1 MVLTAGADL
10 TGLVQ
15 SGQSV
20 ANDFGVSMRKKVIAV
35 VVAAAFGAG
44 VGAFL
49 GYGPLLKY
57 KTEGVLS
64 MEMGTAEYKRFA
76 ELANDTTTVR
86 QYMAVAAPPDVKGD
100 DLDRLVRDIARGD
113 WHKPVPKVSRADA
126 KELPDV
132 LLQLEQERE
141 KNLETRSDD
150 ASRRPPVT
158 VYLGLR
164 LTHTAP
170 EPQQAANVATWLGDY
185 FKDVATRESVR
196 EQVSRWTADNR
207 QFSDRALER
216 KLKFEFDIQQAQK
229 RATALKAIVAAYP
242 DAARRDSQQVVD
254 VRKDNEKFMSPMSQ
268 LVGAES
274 EVIDIR
280 ERLQKLER
288 EIEQQSFVKSLVL
301 EAEAA
306 ANKAQSG
313 SDSVR
318 QLSGV
323 ITETSKKVKT
333 EAEREKLLSLAAD
346 LSQISARFLSQAQFV
361 AKPSVPSQ
369 PERPTPRMV
378 IALAGLLAGFLAAVF
393 LWRQLLVQL
402 LWRDENEKT

>member
-1 MVLTAGADL
+1 MK
-10 TGLVQ
+10 
-15 SGQSV
+15 
-20 ANDFGVSMRKKVIAV
+20 KKVV
-35 VVAAAFGAG
+35 MVALAALLGAG
-44 VGAFL
+44 LGAGL

-57 KTEGVLS
+57 KSEGVLS
-64 MEMGTAEYKRFA
+64 MEMGTAEYKRFS
-76 ELANDTTTVR
+76 ELANDVTTAT
-86 QYMAVAAPPDVKGD
+86 QYVAVFPPPDLKGLE
-100 DLDRLVRDIARGD
+100 LDRLIRTVALGG
-113 WHKPVPKVSRADA
+113 WHKALPKVSRADA

-141 KNLETRSDD
+141 RNTDRDAKGGRDSDK
-150 ASRRPPVT
+150 RMPVT

-164 LTHTAP
+164 LTHTAS
-170 EPQQAANVATWLGDY
+170 EPQQVANIASWLGDY
-185 FKDVATRESVR
+185 FKDVATREAVR
-196 EQVSRWTADNR
+196 EQVSRWKAENR

-216 KLKFEFDIQQAQK
+216 KLKFEFDIQQAQT
-229 RATALKAIVAAYP
+229 RAAALKTIVAAYP

-280 ERLQKLER
+280 ERLQKLDR

-301 EAEAA
+301 DADTA

-313 SDSVR
+313 NDSVR

-323 ITETSKKVKT
+323 ITEASKKVKT

-361 AKPSVPSQ
+361 ARPSVPSV
-369 PERPTPRMV
+369 PERPTPLMV
-378 IALAGLLAGFLAAVF
+378 SLLAGLLAAFLTALF
-393 LWRQLLVQL
+393 LWRRFIIDL
-402 LWRDENEKT
+402 LWQNEPEKT

>member
-1 MVLTAGADL
+1 M
-10 TGLVQ
+10 Q
-15 SGQSV
+15 
-20 ANDFGVSMRKKVIAV
+20 KKIIVV
-35 VVAAAFGAG
+35 VVAAALGAG
-44 VGAFL
+44 VGAVL

-64 MEMGTAEYKRFA
+64 MEMGTAEYKRFS

-86 QYMAVAAPPDVKGD
+86 QYMKVSPPPDLQGD
-100 DLDRLVRDIARGD
+100 QLDGLIRTVALGD

-132 LLQLEQERE
+132 VLQLEQERE
-141 KNLETRSDD
+141 KNLQRD
-150 ASRRPPVT
+150 SRLQDKERKLPVT

-164 LTHTAP
+164 LTY
-170 EPQQAANVATWLGDY
+170 AAHEAQRAADVASWLGGY
-185 FKDVATRESVR
+185 FKDVATREAVR

-216 KLKFEFDIQQAQK
+216 KLQFEFDIQQAQT
-229 RATALKAIVAAYP
+229 RATALKGIVAAYP

-274 EVIDIR
+274 EIIDIR
-280 ERLQKLER
+280 ERLQKLDR
-288 EIEQQSFVKSLVL
+288 EIEQQSFVKSLVV

-318 QLSGV
+318 QLSAV

-361 AKPSVPSQ
+361 AKPSVPTR
-369 PERPTPRMV
+369 PERPTPLMV
-378 IALAGLLAGFLAAVF
+378 AALGALLAGFLAALY
-393 LWRQLLVQL
+393 LWRQLIIDV
-402 LWRDENEKT
+402 LWRDESEKA

>member
-1 MVLTAGADL
+1 M
-10 TGLVQ
+10 Q
-15 SGQSV
+15 
-20 ANDFGVSMRKKVIAV
+20 KKMIVV
-35 VVAAAFGAG
+35 VVAAVLGAG
-44 VGAFL
+44 VGAVL

-64 MEMGTAEYKRFA
+64 MEMGTAEYKRFS

-86 QYMAVAAPPDVKGD
+86 QYMAAFPPPDLNGD
-100 DLDRLVRDIARGD
+100 QRDGLITTVARGD
-113 WHKPVPKVSRADA
+113 WHKAVPKVSRADA

-141 KNLETRSDD
+141 KNQEARVQERERKL
-150 ASRRPPVT
+150 PVT

-164 LTHTAP
+164 LTHAAH
-170 EPQQAANVATWLGDY
+170 EPQQAADVASWLGEY
-185 FKDVATRESVR
+185 FKDVATREAVR
-196 EQVSRWTADNR
+196 EQVSRWTADSR

-216 KLKFEFDIQQAQK
+216 KLQFEFDIQQAQT
-229 RATALKAIVAAYP
+229 RATSLKAIVAAYP
-242 DAARRDSQQVVD
+242 DAARRDSQQVID

-274 EVIDIR
+274 EIIDIR
-280 ERLQKLER
+280 ERLQKLDR
-288 EIEQQSFVKSLVL
+288 EIGQQSFVKSLVL

-318 QLSGV
+318 QLSDV
-323 ITETSKKVKT
+323 ITQTSKKVKT

-361 AKPSVPSQ
+361 AKPSVPSR
-369 PERPTPRMV
+369 PERPTPLMV
-378 IALAGLLAGFLAAVF
+378 TVLGALLAGFLAALY
-393 LWRQLLVQL
+393 LWRQRIIEV
-402 LWRDENEKT
+402 LWRDESEKM

>member
-1 MVLTAGADL
+1 MK
-10 TGLVQ
+10 
-15 SGQSV
+15 
-20 ANDFGVSMRKKVIAV
+20 KKVMF
-35 VVAAAFGAG
+35 VAMAALLGAG
-44 VGAFL
+44 MGAGL

-64 MEMGTAEYKRFA
+64 MEMGTSEYKRFS
-76 ELANDTTTVR
+76 ELANDATTAK
-86 QYMAVAAPPDVKGD
+86 QYVAVFPPPDLKGVE
-100 DLDRLVRDIARGD
+100 LERLIRTIALGG

-126 KELPDV
+126 KELPNV

-141 KNLETRSDD
+141 KNQEPRVQPME
-150 ASRRPPVT
+150 RRLPVT

-170 EPQQAANVATWLGDY
+170 EPQQVANIASWLGDY
-185 FKDVATRESVR
+185 FKDVATREAVR
-196 EQVSRWTADNR
+196 EQVSRWKAENR

-216 KLKFEFDIQQAQK
+216 KLKFEFDIQQAQT
-229 RATALKAIVAAYP
+229 RAAALKTIVAAYP

-280 ERLQKLER
+280 ERLQKLDR

-301 EAEAA
+301 EADTA
-306 ANKAQSG
+306 ANNAQSG
-313 SDSVR
+313 NDSVR

-323 ITETSKKVKT
+323 ITEASKKVKT

-361 AKPSVPSQ
+361 AKPSVPSL
-369 PERPTPRMV
+369 PERPTPLMV
-378 IALAGLLAGFLAAVF
+378 SLLLALSTAFLTALF
-393 LWRQLLVQL
+393 LWRRLIIDL
-402 LWRDENEKT
+402 LWRDEAEKP

>member
-1 MVLTAGADL
+1 MK
-10 TGLVQ
+10 
-15 SGQSV
+15 
-20 ANDFGVSMRKKVIAV
+20 KKVV
-35 VVAAAFGAG
+35 VLAMAALLGVGIGAG
-44 VGAFL
+44 L

-57 KTEGVLS
+57 KSEGVLS
-64 MEMGTAEYKRFA
+64 MEMGTAEYKRFS
-76 ELANDTTTVR
+76 ELANDATTAT
-86 QYMAVAAPPDVKGD
+86 QYVAVFPPPDLKGSE
-100 DLDRLVRDIARGD
+100 LDRLIRTIAIGG

-141 KNLETRSDD
+141 KSSERDQDRSRGRD
-150 ASRRPPVT
+150 RENERKPPVT

-170 EPQQAANVATWLGDY
+170 EPQQVANIASWLGDY
-185 FKDVATRESVR
+185 FKDVATREAVR
-196 EQVSRWTADNR
+196 EQVSRWKAENR

-216 KLKFEFDIQQAQK
+216 RLKFEFDIQQAQK
-229 RATALKAIVAAYP
+229 RATALKVVVAAYP

-254 VRKDNEKFMSPMSQ
+254 VRKDNEKFMSPLSQ

-280 ERLQKLER
+280 ERLQKLDR

-301 EAEAA
+301 EADAA
-306 ANKAQSG
+306 ANNAQSG
-313 SDSVR
+313 NDSVR

-323 ITETSKKVKT
+323 ITEASKKVKT
-333 EAEREKLLSLAAD
+333 EAEREKLLSLTAD

-361 AKPSVPSQ
+361 AKPSVPAL
-369 PERPTPRMV
+369 PERPTPLMV
-378 IALAGLLAGFLAAVF
+378 SLLSGLLAAFLAALF
-393 LWRQLLVQL
+393 LWRRLIIDL
-402 LWRDENEKT
+402 LWRNEGEKT

>member
-1 MVLTAGADL
+1 
-10 TGLVQ
+10 
-15 SGQSV
+15 
-20 ANDFGVSMRKKVIAV
+20 MRKKVIAV

-44 VGAFL
+44 VGALL

-86 QYMAVAAPPDVKGD
+86 QYMAVAPPPEIKGD
-100 DLDRLVRDIARGD
+100 DLVRLVRGVARGE

-141 KNLETRSDD
+141 KTTERDLNRGREAERK
-150 ASRRPPVT
+150 PPVT

-164 LTHTAP
+164 LTYAAAEP
-170 EPQQAANVATWLGDY
+170 EQVARVASWLGDY
-185 FKDVATRESVR
+185 FKDVATREAVR

-274 EVIDIR
+274 EIIDIR
-280 ERLQKLER
+280 ERLQKLDR

-323 ITETSKKVKT
+323 ITETSKKVRT

-378 IALAGLLAGFLAAVF
+378 IALGGLLAGFLAAVF
-393 LWRQLLVQL
+393 LWRKLLIQLLC
-402 LWRDENEKT
+402 RDEEKKP

>member
-1 MVLTAGADL
+1 M
-10 TGLVQ
+10 
-15 SGQSV
+15 
-20 ANDFGVSMRKKVIAV
+20 IW
-35 VVAAAFGAG
+35 
-44 VGAFL
+44 
-49 GYGPLLKY
+49 
-57 KTEGVLS
+57 
-64 MEMGTAEYKRFA
+64 
-76 ELANDTTTVR
+76 EL
-86 QYMAVAAPPDVKGD
+86 
-100 DLDRLVRDIARGD
+100 
-113 WHKPVPKVSRADA
+113 
-126 KELPDV
+126 
-132 LLQLEQERE
+132 
-141 KNLETRSDD
+141 
-150 ASRRPPVT
+150 
-158 VYLGLR
+158 
-164 LTHTAP
+164 
-170 EPQQAANVATWLGDY
+170 
-185 FKDVATRESVR
+185 ATREAVR

-229 RATALKAIVAAYP
+229 RATALKAIVATYP

-274 EVIDIR
+274 EIIDIR
-280 ERLQKLER
+280 ERLQKLDR

-378 IALAGLLAGFLAAVF
+378 IVLGGLLAGFLAAVF
-393 LWRQLLVQL
+393 LWRKLLIQL
-402 LWRDENEKT
+402 LWRDEDEKT

>member
-1 MVLTAGADL
+1 MK
-10 TGLVQ
+10 
-15 SGQSV
+15 
-20 ANDFGVSMRKKVIAV
+20 KKVV
-35 VVAAAFGAG
+35 VVAMAALLGAAIGAG
-44 VGAFL
+44 L

-64 MEMGTAEYKRFA
+64 MEMGTAEYKRFS
-76 ELANDTTTVR
+76 ELANDANTAT
-86 QYMAVAAPPDVKGD
+86 QYMAVFPPPDLKGIE
-100 DLDRLVRDIARGD
+100 LAHLIRTIALGG
-113 WHKPVPKVSRADA
+113 WHKPIPKVSRADA

-141 KNLETRSDD
+141 KNQEAREQQRE
-150 ASRRPPVT
+150 RRLPVT

-170 EPQQAANVATWLGDY
+170 DPQQVANVASWLGDY
-185 FKDVATRESVR
+185 FKDVATREAVR
-196 EQVSRWTADNR
+196 EQVSRWKAENR
-207 QFSDRALER
+207 QFTDRALER
-216 KLKFEFDIQQAQK
+216 RLKFEFDIQQAQK
-229 RATALKAIVAAYP
+229 RATALKVIVAAYP
-242 DAARRDSQQVVD
+242 EAARRDSQQVVD

-280 ERLQKLER
+280 ERLQKLDR

-301 EAEAA
+301 EADTT

-313 SDSVR
+313 NDSVR

-333 EAEREKLLSLAAD
+333 EAEQEKLLSLAAD
-346 LSQISARFLSQAQFV
+346 LSQISARFLTQAQFV
-361 AKPSVPSQ
+361 AKPSVPAL
-369 PERPTPRMV
+369 PERPTPLMV
-378 IALAGLLAGFLAAVF
+378 SLLSGLLAAFLVALF
-393 LWRQLLVQL
+393 LWRRLIIDL
-402 LWRDENEKT
+402 LWRDEAEKS

>member
-1 MVLTAGADL
+1 MK
-10 TGLVQ
+10 
-15 SGQSV
+15 
-20 ANDFGVSMRKKVIAV
+20 KKVV
-35 VVAAAFGAG
+35 VVAMAALMGAG
-44 VGAFL
+44 IGAGL

-64 MEMGTAEYKRFA
+64 MEMGTAEYKRFS
-76 ELANDTTTVR
+76 ELANDANTAT
-86 QYMAVAAPPDVKGD
+86 QYMAVFPPPDLKGIE
-100 DLDRLVRDIARGD
+100 LAHLIRTIALGG
-113 WHKPVPKVSRADA
+113 WHKPIPKVSRADA

-141 KNLETRSDD
+141 KNQEAREQQTE
-150 ASRRPPVT
+150 RRLPVT

-170 EPQQAANVATWLGDY
+170 DPQQVANVASWLGDY
-185 FKDVATRESVR
+185 FKDVATREAVR
-196 EQVSRWTADNR
+196 EQVSRWKAENR
-207 QFSDRALER
+207 QFTDRALER
-216 KLKFEFDIQQAQK
+216 RLKFEFDIQQAQK
-229 RATALKAIVAAYP
+229 RATALKVIVAAYP
-242 DAARRDSQQVVD
+242 DAARRESQQVVD

-280 ERLQKLER
+280 ERLQKLDR

-301 EAEAA
+301 EADTT

-313 SDSVR
+313 NDSVR

-333 EAEREKLLSLAAD
+333 EAEQEKLLSLAAD
-346 LSQISARFLSQAQFV
+346 LSQISARFLTQAQFV
-361 AKPSVPSQ
+361 AKPSVPAL
-369 PERPTPRMV
+369 PERPTPLMV
-378 IALAGLLAGFLAAVF
+378 SLLSGLLAAFLVALF
-393 LWRQLLVQL
+393 LWRRLIIDL
-402 LWRDENEKT
+402 LWRDEAEKS

>member
-1 MVLTAGADL
+1 MK
-10 TGLVQ
+10 
-15 SGQSV
+15 
-20 ANDFGVSMRKKVIAV
+20 KKVV
-35 VVAAAFGAG
+35 VLAMAALLGAG
-44 VGAFL
+44 VGAGL

-57 KTEGVLS
+57 KSEGVLS
-64 MEMGTAEYKRFA
+64 MEMGTAEYKRFS
-76 ELANDTTTVR
+76 ELANDATTAR
-86 QYMAVAAPPDVKGD
+86 QYVAVFPPPDLNDIELK
-100 DLDRLVRDIARGD
+100 RLIRTVALGG

-141 KNLETRSDD
+141 RNTERDTKGGRETEK
-150 ASRRPPVT
+150 RPSVT

-170 EPQQAANVATWLGDY
+170 EPQQVANIASWLGDY
-185 FKDVATRESVR
+185 FKDVATREAVR
-196 EQVSRWTADNR
+196 EQVSRWRAENR

-216 KLKFEFDIQQAQK
+216 KLKYEFDIQQAQT

-280 ERLQKLER
+280 ERLQKLDR

-301 EAEAA
+301 EADTA
-306 ANKAQSG
+306 ANNAQSG
-313 SDSVR
+313 NDSVR

-323 ITETSKKVKT
+323 ITEASKKVKT

-346 LSQISARFLSQAQFV
+346 LSQITARFLLQAQFV
-361 AKPSVPSQ
+361 AKPSVPSLS
-369 PERPTPRMV
+369 ERPTPLMV
-378 IALAGLLAGFLAAVF
+378 SLLSGLLAVFLAALF
-393 LWRQLLVQL
+393 LWRRLIGNL
-402 LWRDENEKT
+402 LWRDEALKDVKESGYLR

>member
-1 MVLTAGADL
+1 MK
-10 TGLVQ
+10 
-15 SGQSV
+15 
-20 ANDFGVSMRKKVIAV
+20 KKVV
-35 VVAAAFGAG
+35 VVAMAALLGVGIGAG
-44 VGAFL
+44 L

-57 KTEGVLS
+57 KSEGVLS
-64 MEMGTAEYKRFA
+64 MEMGTAEYKRFS
-76 ELANDTTTVR
+76 ELANDATTAA
-86 QYMAVAAPPDVKGD
+86 QYVAVFPPPDLKGSE
-100 DLDRLVRDIARGD
+100 LDRLIRTIAIGG

-141 KNLETRSDD
+141 KSSERDPDRSRGRDRE
-150 ASRRPPVT
+150 AERKPPVT

-170 EPQQAANVATWLGDY
+170 EPQQVAAVASWLGDY
-185 FKDVATRESVR
+185 FKDVATREAVR
-196 EQVSRWTADNR
+196 EQVSRWKAENR

-216 KLKFEFDIQQAQK
+216 RLKFEFDIQQAQK
-229 RATALKAIVAAYP
+229 RATALKVVVAAYP

-254 VRKDNEKFMSPMSQ
+254 VRKDNEKFMSPLSQ

-280 ERLQKLER
+280 ERLQKLDR

-301 EAEAA
+301 EADAA
-306 ANKAQSG
+306 ANNAQSG
-313 SDSVR
+313 NDSVR

-323 ITETSKKVKT
+323 ITEASKKVKT

-361 AKPSVPSQ
+361 AKPSVPSL
-369 PERPTPRMV
+369 PERPTPLMV
-378 IALAGLLAGFLAAVF
+378 SLLSGLLAAFLVALF
-393 LWRQLLVQL
+393 LWRRLIIDL
-402 LWRDENEKT
+402 LWRDEGEKR

>member
-1 MVLTAGADL
+1 MK
-10 TGLVQ
+10 
-15 SGQSV
+15 
-20 ANDFGVSMRKKVIAV
+20 MKVV
-35 VVAAAFGAG
+35 VVALAAVLGAALGAG
-44 VGAFL
+44 L

-57 KTEGVLS
+57 KSEGVLS
-64 MEMGTAEYKRFA
+64 MEMGTAEYKRFS
-76 ELANDTTTVR
+76 ELANDVTTAT
-86 QYMAVAAPPDVKGD
+86 QYVAVFPPPDLKGVE
-100 DLDRLVRDIARGD
+100 LDQLIRTVALGG
-113 WHKPVPKVSRADA
+113 WHKALPKVSRADA

-141 KNLETRSDD
+141 KNSERDLKGGRDVEKKL
-150 ASRRPPVT
+150 PVT

-170 EPQQAANVATWLGDY
+170 DPQQVANVASWLGDY
-185 FKDVATRESVR
+185 FKDVATREAVR
-196 EQVSRWTADNR
+196 EQVARWKADNR

-216 KLKFEFDIQQAQK
+216 KLKFEFEIQQAQT
-229 RATALKAIVAAYP
+229 RAAALKIIVAAYP

-280 ERLQKLER
+280 ERLHKLDR
-288 EIEQQSFVKSLVL
+288 EIEQQAFVKSLVL
-301 EAEAA
+301 DADIA

-313 SDSVR
+313 NDSVR

-323 ITETSKKVKT
+323 ITEASKKVKT

-346 LSQISARFLSQAQFV
+346 LSQITARFLSQAQFV
-361 AKPSVPSQ
+361 AKPSVPSS
-369 PERPTPRMV
+369 PERPTPLMV
-378 IALAGLLAGFLAAVF
+378 SLLAGLLAAFLAALF
-393 LWRQLLVQL
+393 LWRQFIINL
-402 LWRDENEKT
+402 LWQNDTEKA

>member
-1 MVLTAGADL
+1 MDMT
-10 TGLVQ
+10 
-15 SGQSV
+15 
-20 ANDFGVSMRKKVIAV
+20 KKVV
-35 VVAAAFGAG
+35 VVAIAVLLGAG
-44 VGAFL
+44 IGAGL

-64 MEMGTAEYKRFA
+64 MEMGTAEYKRFS

-86 QYMAVAAPPDVKGD
+86 QYMAVSPPPGVKD
-100 DLDRLVRDIARGD
+100 DDIDRLIRTVARGE
-113 WHKPVPKVSRADA
+113 WHKPLPKVSRADA
-126 KELPDV
+126 KELPDI
-132 LLQLEQERE
+132 LLQLERERE
-141 KNLETRSDD
+141 RSLEAKEGLQDRK
-150 ASRRPPVT
+150 PVT

-170 EPQQAANVATWLGDY
+170 EPQQVANVASWLGDY
-185 FKDVATRESVR
+185 FKDVATREAVR
-196 EQVSRWTADNR
+196 EQVSRWKADNR

-216 KLKFEFDIQQAQK
+216 KLRFEFDIQQSQT
-229 RATALKAIVAAYP
+229 RAAALKTIVASYP

-274 EVIDIR
+274 EIIDIR

-288 EIEQQSFVKSLVL
+288 EIEQQAFVKSLVL
-301 EAEAA
+301 EADTA

-313 SDSVR
+313 NDSVL
-318 QLSGV
+318 QLSTV
-323 ITETSKKVKT
+323 ITEASKKVKT

-361 AKPSVPSQ
+361 AKPSVPTL
-369 PERPTPRMV
+369 PERPTPLMATLLG
-378 IALAGLLAGFLAAVF
+378 ALVAAFLAALFV
-393 LWRQLLVQL
+393 WRRLIVNL
-402 LWRDENEKT
+402 LWRDESEGQKVPGN

>member
-1 MVLTAGADL
+1 MK
-10 TGLVQ
+10 
-15 SGQSV
+15 
-20 ANDFGVSMRKKVIAV
+20 KKVV
-35 VVAAAFGAG
+35 VLAVAALMGAG
-44 VGAFL
+44 IGAGL

-64 MEMGTAEYKRFA
+64 MEMGTAEYKRFS
-76 ELANDTTTVR
+76 ELANDATTAS
-86 QYMAVAAPPDVKGD
+86 QYMAAFPPPDLQDIERG
-100 DLDRLVRDIARGD
+100 RLIRTISLGG

-126 KELPDV
+126 KELPDI

-141 KNLETRSDD
+141 KNLEARAGDT
-150 ASRRPPVT
+150 SRKPPVT

-164 LTHTAP
+164 LTHTATP
-170 EPQQAANVATWLGDY
+170 PQEAANVATWLGDY
-185 FKDVATRESVR
+185 FKDVATREAVR
-196 EQVSRWTADNR
+196 EQVSRWKADNR

-216 KLKFEFDIQQAQK
+216 KLRFEFDIQQAQT

-254 VRKDNEKFMSPMSQ
+254 VRKDNEKFMSPLSQ

-288 EIEQQSFVKSLVL
+288 EIEQQVFVKSLVL
-301 EAEAA
+301 EADTA

-313 SDSVR
+313 NDSVR
-318 QLSGV
+318 QLSAV
-323 ITETSKKVKT
+323 ITEASKKVKT

-346 LSQISARFLSQAQFV
+346 LSQITARFLSQAQFV
-361 AKPSVPSQ
+361 AKPSVPSL
-369 PERPTPRMV
+369 PERPAPQMV
-378 IALAGLLAGFLAAVF
+378 TLLGALLAAFLAAVF
-393 LWRQLLVQL
+393 MWRQLIIDL
-402 LWRDENEKT
+402 LWRDESEKARQE

>member
-1 MVLTAGADL
+1 
-10 TGLVQ
+10 
-15 SGQSV
+15 
-20 ANDFGVSMRKKVIAV
+20 MRKKVMSVAIA
-35 VVAAAFGAG
+35 ALLGAG
-44 VGAFL
+44 IGAGL
-49 GYGPLLKY
+49 GFGPLLKY

-64 MEMGTAEYKRFA
+64 MEMGTAEYKRFS
-76 ELANDTTTVR
+76 ELANDATTAK
-86 QYMAVAAPPDVKGD
+86 QYMAVFPPPDLKGIELQD
-100 DLDRLVRDIARGD
+100 LVRTVALGG
-113 WHKPVPKVSRADA
+113 WHKPIPKVSRADA

-141 KNLETRSDD
+141 RNTERDELGGLTQKR
-150 ASRRPPVT
+150 APVT

-170 EPQQAANVATWLGDY
+170 DPQQVANVASWLGDY
-185 FKDVATRESVR
+185 FKDVATREAVR
-196 EQVSRWTADNR
+196 EQVSRWKAENR

-216 KLKFEFDIQQAQK
+216 RLKFEFDIEQAQK
-229 RATALKAIVAAYP
+229 RATALKVVVAAYP

-254 VRKDNEKFMSPMSQ
+254 VRKDNEKFMSPLSQ

-280 ERLQKLER
+280 ERLQKLDR

-301 EAEAA
+301 EADTA
-306 ANKAQSG
+306 ANSAQSG
-313 SDSVR
+313 NDSVR

-346 LSQISARFLSQAQFV
+346 LSQISARFLTQAQFV
-361 AKPSVPSQ
+361 AKPSVPAL
-369 PERPTPRMV
+369 PERPTPLMV
-378 IALAGLLAGFLAAVF
+378 SLLSGLLAALLVALF
-393 LWRQLLVQL
+393 LWRRLLVDL
-402 LWRDENEKT
+402 LWRDEAEKS